1 MLNFG
6 SIAIGHADQ
15 WDSLRTIN
23 WTGAV
28 AENAMCSFHLAFLFL
43 GKADHAPIQREA

>member
-1 MLNFG
+1 MNAELWQ
-6 SIAIGHADQ
+6 AIGHTDQ

-28 AENAMCSFHLAFLFL
+28 AEKAMRSFHLAFLFL
-43 GKADHAPIQREA
+43 GKADHAPIRREA